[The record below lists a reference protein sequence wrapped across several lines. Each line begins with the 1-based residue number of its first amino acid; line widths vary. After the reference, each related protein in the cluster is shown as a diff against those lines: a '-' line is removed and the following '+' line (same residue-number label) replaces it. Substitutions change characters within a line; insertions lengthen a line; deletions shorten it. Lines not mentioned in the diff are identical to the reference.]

1 MQMVMIAYNSAIES
15 EVMEIL
21 EKCGIES
28 YTRWTQ
34 VQGKGKTSGTHL
46 GTDIWPGENSVLFC
60 AIEGEKAESLMN
72 LIKKIRE
79 KSGNLGIKAFVWNL
93 EEIT

>member
-1 MQMVMIAYNSAIES
+1 MKMFMIAYNSAIES

-21 EKCGIES
+21 EKYSIES
-28 YTRWTQ
+28 YTKWTQ
-34 VQGKGKTSGTHL
+34 VQGKGKMSGTHL
-46 GTDIWPGENSVLFC
+46 GTNIWPGENSVLFC
-60 AIEGEKAESLMN
+60 AIEGEKTEN
-72 LIKKIRE
+72 LIKLIKEHRK